1 MLVMR
6 MNNDTVYDLKNV
18 LASCKKTASMGYRIA
33 KQESRHLNETLTSA
47 KSEIESTI
55 IDFENSP
62 CYVSAITDLLKE
74 QLFEIRDSFDSLS
87 VLINEDLANLR
98 ENLSKF
104 SITLLDNSI
113 QNIDNKIKEIQST
126 RTDRNQL
133 CRDME
138 EMQSK
143 CHTLIREIH
152 LV

>member
-18 LASCKKTASMGYRIA
+18 LAGCKKTASMGYRIA

-104 SITLLDNSI
+104 SITLVVLWAPVPILLPSPCFKYSI
-113 QNIDNKIKEIQST
+113 RVDFPAIVLPKS
-126 RTDRNQL
+126 
-133 CRDME
+133 
-138 EMQSK
+138 
-143 CHTLIREIH
+143 IRFNREF
-152 LV
+152 